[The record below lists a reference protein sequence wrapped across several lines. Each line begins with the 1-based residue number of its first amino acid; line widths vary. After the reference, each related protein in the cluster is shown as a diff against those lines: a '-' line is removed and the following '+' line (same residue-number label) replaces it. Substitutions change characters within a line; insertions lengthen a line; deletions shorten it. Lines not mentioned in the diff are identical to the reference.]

1 MKKLK
6 YFFTCVT
13 VLIFVLLCM
22 FSCSDKKDLIETYTE
37 HATQSETLAETDGNE
52 FAKDNVGY
60 YKKEWRN

>member
-1 MKKLK
+1 
-6 YFFTCVT
+6 
-13 VLIFVLLCM
+13 M